1 MDWVNVA
8 EEYCGRFGWGARG
21 KYIGISRMM
30 NDNDKILL
38 SQGMMMATVRP
49 RGILSGFLAIVPSQE
64 YAVFLPPIA
73 AKIGPQRIRMRLSDS
88 IKDKGA
94 IFSAYMTR
102 EKTMILE
109 DILVWQEKSVWFTDT
124 FRTRW
129 NQLLSTFVV
138 EKWREDTELQGCQIS
153 LATYSSLGTLT
164 QPESSSVIEFVPNA
178 ANQKRLIWLG
188 SASKPTA
195 SLPQTQTQTQTQTPA
210 APIAENVF
218 TVKKEAGMG
227 PDVYAIFKN
236 GERLGLA
243 MVRTLAV
250 SRALRSAIEKSET
263 VRVAAVLNKQF
274 EKWEV
279 TSVL

>member
-1 MDWVNVA
+1 MYTYIAVTMDWVNAA

-30 NDNDKILL
+30 NDNDKSILG
-38 SQGMMMATVRP
+38 QGTMMVTVRP
-49 RGILSGFLAIVPSQE
+49 RGILSGFLAIMPSQD

-73 AKIGPQRIRMRLSDS
+73 AKMGPQRIRMRISNTL
-88 IKDKGA
+88 KEKGA

-102 EKTMILE
+102 DKLMVIE
-109 DILVWQEKSVWFTDT
+109 DILVWYEKPVWFTET

-129 NQLLSTFVV
+129 IQLLGTFVT
-138 EKWREDTELQGCQIS
+138 ETWREDMELQGCQIILAVYGS
-153 LATYSSLGTLT
+153 LANIQETD
-164 QPESSSVIEFVPNA
+164 SSSVIEFVPNA
-178 ANQKRLIWLG
+178 ANQKRLIWVG
-188 SASKPTA
+188 PAPSRTA
-195 SLPQTQTQTQTQTPA
+195 SATMPTSPSSDSM
-210 APIAENVF
+210 F

-236 GERLGLA
+236 DERLGLA
-243 MVRTLAV
+243 MVRTLGV
-250 SRALRSAIEKSET
+250 SRALRSGLEKGDT
-263 VRVAAVLNKQF
+263 IRVTAVLNKQF

>member
-30 NDNDKILL
+30 NDNDKSAL
-38 SQGMMMATVRP
+38 SQLSMMATVRP
-49 RGILSGFLAIVPSQE
+49 RGILSGFLAIVPSLE

-73 AKIGPQRIRMRLSDS
+73 AKIGPQRIRMRINET
-88 IKDKGA
+88 IKDKGV
-94 IFSAYMTR
+94 IFSAYITR
-102 EKTMILE
+102 EKVMVIE

-129 NQLLSTFVV
+129 NQLLSTFVT
-138 EKWREDTELQGCQIS
+138 EKWREDTELQGIQIKLAEYVSTAS
-153 LATYSSLGTLT
+153 LKE
-164 QPESSSVIEFVPNA
+164 PDSSSVVEFVPNA
-178 ANQKRLIWLG
+178 ANQKRIIWVG
-188 SASKPTA
+188 SGARPVSTSNTSPVI
-195 SLPQTQTQTQTQTPA
+195 SSVDD
-210 APIAENVF
+210 VF

-227 PDVYAIFKN
+227 PDVYAIFRHN
-236 GERLGLA
+236 ERLGVA

-250 SRALRSAIEKSET
+250 SRALRAAATET
-263 VRVAAVLNKQF
+263 IRVSAVLNKQF